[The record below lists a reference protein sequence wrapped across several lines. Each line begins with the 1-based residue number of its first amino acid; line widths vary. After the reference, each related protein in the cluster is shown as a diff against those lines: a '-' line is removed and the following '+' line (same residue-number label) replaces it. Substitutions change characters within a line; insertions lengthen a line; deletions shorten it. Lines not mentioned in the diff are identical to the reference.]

1 MPLTRTVKNLCIPL
15 AEYPHLLETA
25 TLRDAFST
33 LLAGHTTGKRFR
45 HVLVLNDQDQLVGI
59 LGMRDILRGLFP
71 DYLRTQE
78 NPRHEAPIP
87 DFPAL
92 TLIWAETCQT
102 QCPAAAEKP
111 VRDFM
116 GAIPGKVGIDDPITK
131 AAYLLV
137 IHDTSML
144 PVVDGKRLVG
154 VVRMIDVFNEA
165 SKVVLHD

>member
-1 MPLTRTVKNLCIPL
+1 MPLSKTIRDIYVPL
-15 AEYPHLLETA
+15 AEYPHVYDTA
-25 TLRDAFST
+25 ALKDAFT
-33 LLAGHTTGKRFR
+33 VLHNAFATGKRFR
-45 HVLVLNDQDQLVGI
+45 HVLVLNDRNELVGI

-78 NPRHEAPIP
+78 HSHHEGPIP
-87 DFPAL
+87 DFPSL
-92 TLIWAETCQT
+92 TLIWAETCHT
-102 QCPAAAEKP
+102 QCPEAAKKP
-111 VRDFM
+111 VKDFM
-116 GAIPGKVGIDDPITK
+116 ANVPAKVGVDDLITL

-165 SKVVLHD
+165 SKMVRRD

>member
-1 MPLTRTVKNLCIPL
+1 MPLSKTLRDICVPL
-15 AEYPHLLETA
+15 SEYPNLSDTA
-25 TLRDAFST
+25 TLHDAFAA
-33 LLAGHTTGKRFR
+33 LKAGFEAGRRFR
-45 HVLVLNDQDQLVGI
+45 HVLVLNAQDQLVGI

-71 DYLRTQE
+71 DYLRTGE
-78 NPRHEAPIP
+78 LSRYEAPLP

-92 TLIWAETCQT
+92 TLIWAETFQS
-102 QCPAAAEKP
+102 QSLEAAKRP

-116 GAIPGKVGIDDPITK
+116 GAVPDRIGPDDPITK
-131 AAYLLV
+131 AAYLMV

-144 PVVDGKRLVG
+144 PVVEGERLVG